1 MKNILLT
8 RLLTGEKFL
17 RKPIKNPKNQGGF
30 TLLEV
35 LVVAVMVGILSAI
48 AAPSFLSFTNN
59 QRTRTA
65 QSRVVSALREAQSLA
80 KNKKVNAQV
89 SFRSINGQV
98 QIAVHP
104 SPTVTTQVFWD
115 GLNWQNLESGV
126 NVVFTAQTR
135 EVTGFTPSNFYFHR
149 FDYRGNW
156 DSTFTNRYIKLEPI
170 LGGPKYCVVV
180 STILGSI
187 KTFNQGE
194 EACITNVSDLTF

>member
-48 AAPSFLSFTNN
+48 AAPSFLGFVNN

-65 QSRVVSALREAQSLA
+65 QSRVSSSIREAQSLA
-80 KNKKVNAQV
+80 KNKKVGYQV
-89 SFRSINGQV
+89 SFRTIGTLGNQQAQV
-98 QIAVHP
+98 VIHTT
-104 SPTVTTQVFWD
+104 PTTPPLASLPPTQAYWD
-115 GLNWQNLESGV
+115 SLFWQNLESGV
-126 NVVFTAQTR
+126 TLDASDINVEVGTTPTVF
-135 EVTGFTPSNFYFHR
+135 SSK
-149 FDYRGNW
+149 FDYRGN
-156 DSTFTNRYIKLEPI
+156 YIGTTDKYIRLEPI
-170 LGGPKYCVVV
+170 SGGPKYCVVV
-180 STILGSI
+180 STILGAV

-194 EACITNVSDLTF
+194 ASCI